1 MAVFSDDEETK
12 KMQDLIRVLTEYNMQ
27 LDFAG
32 ATDEELNTIIEEEIE
47 NMESALESLK
57 NSVPTTDESQVDL
70 LEDYV
75 SELKRLLD

>member
-1 MAVFSDDEETK
+1 
-12 KMQDLIRVLTEYNMQ
+12 MQDLIRVLTEYNMQ

-32 ATDEELNTIIEEEIE
+32 ATDEELNAIIEEEIE

-70 LEDYV
+70 LEDYI